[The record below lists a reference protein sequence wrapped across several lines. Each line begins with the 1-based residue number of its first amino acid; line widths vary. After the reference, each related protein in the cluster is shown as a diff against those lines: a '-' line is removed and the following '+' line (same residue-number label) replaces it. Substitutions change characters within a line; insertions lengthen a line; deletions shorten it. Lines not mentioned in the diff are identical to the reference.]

1 MDDDIVA
8 QNADRRVARDL
19 AVLDVAARDGADGG
33 DLIGLTDLGVADDGL
48 AELGRKHTLHGVGDL
63 VDGIINDAV
72 HPHIDLV
79 TLRGGLCQLVRAD
92 VEADDDGVGRGGQ
105 QNIGLVDRADARVDD
120 AHAHLVVRQ
129 LFERGLYRLGRT
141 LHVCLDDEVQLLHF
155 ALLQL
160 GEEAFERDLLVE
172 LVGVVLDLLLTLLDQ
187 LTRHALVGND
197 AELVA
202 GRRDLGKA
210 GDLDRNGRACLLDL
224 RALVVRHDTHAA
236 HSRARNDKVGLTQRA
251 VLDKQR
257 CDRAAVLVQTR
268 FKNATLA
275 RTVRVGL
282 ELFHLSGQNDRL
294 KQFVDACARLGRDLT
309 NLCFAA
315 PFRRCQT
322 VLGQLGQDAVGVCTV
337 LIHLIDGHDDGDL
350 SGLGVVDGL
359 DGLRHD
365 AVVSGD
371 NENGDIGAHRAART
385 HLGKGRVA
393 RRVEEGDGL
402 AIDFNGIRADVLR
415 DAASLSGRD
424 LRVADIVKQAR
435 LAVVDVA
442 HDDHDR
448 RTGDKLVCGVLMVV
462 EQTLFDG
469 DDDLVLDLAA
479 KLGGD
484 ELRRVKVDGLVDR
497 GHDAVF
503 QQALDDLGHRLFHAG
518 GQLADGDLVGDLDDQ
533 LRLLGNFKLE
543 AAHFLLLLGAGLC
556 AEALGL
562 LLLFVLAADLLLAAG
577 IILHAVGDE
586 RIDAVVIA
594 VGIDRDGAG
603 VDDAALALALRLRL
617 LGGRLGSSL
626 LRARLVLAALRLR
639 RALAVLLRARL
650 ALTALRTR
658 LVPGLRGLRGCGG
671 LCLLCGR
678 GSGRFLLLRSCGKD
692 LLDRI
697 DLVLLRDIVDDHV
710 QLVFR

>member
-1 MDDDIVA
+1 M
-8 QNADRRVARDL
+8 
-19 AVLDVAARDGADGG
+19 
-33 DLIGLTDLGVADDGL
+33 
-48 AELGRKHTLHGVGDL
+48 
-63 VDGIINDAV
+63 
-72 HPHIDLV
+72 
-79 TLRGGLCQLVRAD
+79 
-92 VEADDDGVGRGGQ
+92 
-105 QNIGLVDRADARVDD
+105 
-120 AHAHLVVRQ
+120 
-129 LFERGLYRLGRT
+129 
-141 LHVCLDDEVQLLHF
+141 
-155 ALLQL
+155 
-160 GEEAFERDLLVE
+160 
-172 LVGVVLDLLLTLLDQ
+172 
-187 LTRHALVGND
+187 
-197 AELVA
+197 
-202 GRRDLGKA
+202 
-210 GDLDRNGRACLLDL
+210 
-224 RALVVRHDTHAA
+224 
-236 HSRARNDKVGLTQRA
+236 
-251 VLDKQR
+251 
-257 CDRAAVLVQTR
+257 
-268 FKNATLA
+268 
-275 RTVRVGL
+275 
-282 ELFHLSGQNDRL
+282 
-294 KQFVDACARLGRDLT
+294 
-309 NLCFAA
+309 
-315 PFRRCQT
+315 
-322 VLGQLGQDAVGVCTV
+322 LGQLGQDAVGVRAV
-337 LIHLIDGHDDGDL
+337 LIHLVDGHDDGDL

-371 NENGDIGAHRAART
+371 DENGDIGAHRAART

-402 AIDFNGIRADVLR
+402 AIDFNGIRADMLR

-424 LRVADIVKQAR
+424 LRVADIVEQAR

-462 EQTLFDG
+462 EQALFDG

-543 AAHFLLLLGAGLC
+543 AAHFLLLFGAGLC

-562 LLLFVLAADLLLAAG
+562 LLLFILAADLLLAAG

-594 VGIDRDGAG
+594 VSIDRDGAG
-603 VDDAALALALRLRL
+603 VDDAALALALGLRL

-639 RALAVLLRARL
+639 RALAVLLRTRRIPLLLRARL
-650 ALTALRTR
+650 ALTTLRTR